1 MQGWRKRL
9 RLNNSLTSLM
19 SSSISQKALRAKQ
32 KAVLLFVLIEEMNH
46 LMLFNSWNR
55 TKIKV
60 QASELAAK
68 QREKNHTEVVAF

>member
-1 MQGWRKRL
+1 
-9 RLNNSLTSLM
+9 M

-68 QREKNHTEVVAF
+68 QTEKNHTEVVAF

>member
-1 MQGWRKRL
+1 
-9 RLNNSLTSLM
+9 M

-46 LMLFNSWNR
+46 LMLFNTWNG
-55 TKIKV
+55 TNIKV

-68 QREKNHTEVVAF
+68 QAEKNHTKIVAF

>member
-1 MQGWRKRL
+1 
-9 RLNNSLTSLM
+9 M

-60 QASELAAK
+60 QASELAAN
-68 QREKNHTEVVAF
+68 QTEKNHTEVVAF